1 MSQELNA
8 LILNLNILIQ
18 IEYWVIRVVRGE
30 VRCIGY
36 ETLYDCAESVL
47 LGLTNLADIQD
58 AEASLGPHTLS
69 SEG

>member
-1 MSQELNA
+1 M
-8 LILNLNILIQ
+8 
-18 IEYWVIRVVRGE
+18 VRGE